1 MQQTKSRNGSSKGA
15 IGKKKRKKIITI
27 LTYVFLAGTFVF
39 FGTSIISQNA
49 DISRLQKQ
57 KAEIQVEYD
66 EQTQANEELKE
77 VLENENKD
85 NYIERRARENGYV
98 KSDEIVFYDISAAD

>member
-1 MQQTKSRNGSSKGA
+1 MQQTMSRNGNSKNASGRR
-15 IGKKKRKKIITI
+15 KRRKIITI
-27 LTYVFLAGTFVF
+27 ITYVFLAGIFVF

-49 DISRLQKQ
+49 DISRLEKQ
-57 KAEIQVEYD
+57 KAEIRAEYD

-77 VLENENKD
+77 VLANENKD

-98 KSDEIVFYDISAAD
+98 KADEIVFYDISAAD